1 MSDIIYSN
9 KAYVRNDYKI
19 CSTTCCICKRIG
31 KQKSKQF
38 DTLYAL
44 KYHLTTTH
52 NREDEISAG
61 VTRKQI
67 LQMIRAISQALELN
81 MFVDIPKE
89 KLYDI
94 GK

>member
-1 MSDIIYSN
+1 MSSPTQSN
-9 KAYVRNDYKI
+9 KVHVRVDYKL
-19 CSTTCCICKRIG
+19 CKNRCCICTSIG

-44 KYHLTTTH
+44 KYHLTTSH

-61 VTRKQI
+61 VTRRQI

-81 MFVDIPKE
+81 MLVDIPKE
-89 KLYDI
+89 KLHDLE
-94 GK
+94 K

>member
-1 MSDIIYSN
+1 MSNVIQSN
-9 KAYVRNDYKI
+9 KVHPRVDFKLCRNRCY
-19 CSTTCCICKRIG
+19 ICKRIG

-44 KYHLTTTH
+44 KYHLTTSH

-81 MFVDIPKE
+81 MLVDIPKE
-89 KLYDI
+89 KSL
-94 GK
+94 